1 MARHPN
7 GVCHIGGCRL
17 NRQRKR
23 ERMMNH
29 FTEEDLDA
37 CWPYYKTYFVDVLN
51 GEYSLDGARE
61 DLRELIG
68 SKYDSR
74 GIKT

>member
-1 MARHPN
+1 
-7 GVCHIGGCRL
+7 
-17 NRQRKR
+17 
-23 ERMMNH
+23 MMNH